1 MGAALQT
8 AGAAELVAELA
19 CCACSS
25 VCGLVTKDSA
35 TRAKFRYCSF
45 LFMATVTCIILL
57 IPGLRSKLDKIPN
70 FCGGKFLSK
79 DTCDKFVGFSAVYRI
94 LFSMTL
100 FHFVLSILTIR
111 VTRVKTVRA
120 KFNNGLWLFKAG
132 LILGLTLTAF
142 YIPKKSGFF
151 RIWMYISLTGG
162 FMFVMFQI
170 ILIIDFGHSWSLS
183 WAEKLETGNTKLWY
197 LAMAFVTLLMF
208 SLSFGALI
216 SFYAFFTSSKHVMR
230 CQANMFYVTF
240 IGIQCFL
247 ATIVSIMPSVQQ
259 ELTGAGLLQSS
270 VVILYTMYLT
280 WNTLSTEPDSICNP
294 LGKIILEYD
303 SMTGVSAEAI
313 FGCLLTLLLLIFA
326 CAVRASTSHLGK
338 YGLALAES
346 EEFAMATYYEDRSR
360 ENVEKKLETGGKEI
374 SLDAYVGY
382 NYSFFHIVMALAS
395 LHILMVLTNWHSPEE
410 NSTMK
415 KLVKNWASV
424 WVQMASSF
432 ASILVYVWFLV
443 TPLVK
448 KVWGPMFGIKPDEE
462 VVVLPDTN
470 LKDLLSPSC
479 KRNTA
484 VMSVSSDARGKRHSR
499 NSYVKDKEEDQTT
512 RNTPPTSRNTYD
524 ANRTALTSV
533 PTIKRRPSNES
544 LASVATAMSGT
555 TITSRKHRKARL
567 FTVIDDPNNTR
578 TSIRQKV
585 VINNKKSADSRLR
598 RRAVNSTVH
607 NSEMD
612 LKLNFER
619 KNRVLSNVSTDTI
632 EKVKIDEQRILKDK
646 ADIKKLISTKQ
657 DRPKS
662 RSESEDFSQQKKQTD
677 RSSKENAA
685 ERIILPE
692 SDGKETVTLHKTKL
706 QDPML
711 AKEILKLHWKILRT
725 QAKVVKIQ
733 ERIIRMQTES
743 SILDPHET
751 EAPAVRHDGVDEL
764 THVTKNILS
773 KDPG

>member
-1 MGAALQT
+1 
-8 AGAAELVAELA
+8 
-19 CCACSS
+19 
-25 VCGLVTKDSA
+25 
-35 TRAKFRYCSF
+35 
-45 LFMATVTCIILL
+45 
-57 IPGLRSKLDKIPN
+57 
-70 FCGGKFLSK
+70 
-79 DTCDKFVGFSAVYRI
+79 
-94 LFSMTL
+94 
-100 FHFVLSILTIR
+100 
-111 VTRVKTVRA
+111 
-120 KFNNGLWLFKAG
+120 
-132 LILGLTLTAF
+132 
-142 YIPKKSGFF
+142 
-151 RIWMYISLTGG
+151 
-162 FMFVMFQI
+162 
-170 ILIIDFGHSWSLS
+170 
-183 WAEKLETGNTKLWY
+183 
-197 LAMAFVTLLMF
+197 
-208 SLSFGALI
+208 
-216 SFYAFFTSSKHVMR
+216 
-230 CQANMFYVTF
+230 
-240 IGIQCFL
+240 
-247 ATIVSIMPSVQQ
+247 
-259 ELTGAGLLQSS
+259 
-270 VVILYTMYLT
+270 
-280 WNTLSTEPDSICNP
+280 
-294 LGKIILEYD
+294 
-303 SMTGVSAEAI
+303 
-313 FGCLLTLLLLIFA
+313 
-326 CAVRASTSHLGK
+326 
-338 YGLALAES
+338 
-346 EEFAMATYYEDRSR
+346 
-360 ENVEKKLETGGKEI
+360 
-374 SLDAYVGY
+374 
-382 NYSFFHIVMALAS
+382 
-395 LHILMVLTNWHSPEE
+395 
-410 NSTMK
+410 MK
-415 KLVKNWASV
+415 KLLKNWASV

-470 LKDLLSPSC
+470 FKDSLSPSC

-499 NSYVKDKEEDQTT
+499 NSYVKDREEDQTT

-524 ANRTALTSV
+524 TNRTALTSV

-567 FTVIDDPNNTR
+567 FTVIDDPNDTR

-619 KNRVLSNVSTDTI
+619 KNPVLSNVSTDTI
-632 EKVKIDEQRILKDK
+632 KKVKIDEQRILKDK

-662 RSESEDFSQQKKQTD
+662 RSESKDFSQQRKQTD

-733 ERIIRMQTES
+733 ERIIRMQAES

-751 EAPAVRHDGVDEL
+751 EAPAVRHDGVDKL

>member
-57 IPGLRSKLDKIPN
+57 IPGLRLKLDKIPN
-70 FCGGKFLSK
+70 FCGGKLLSK

-111 VTRVKTVRA
+111 VTRVKSFRA

-151 RIWMYISLTGG
+151 RIWMYVSLTGG

-216 SFYAFFTSSKHVMR
+216 SFYTFFTSSKQVMR
-230 CQANMFYVTF
+230 CQVNMFYITF

-303 SMTGVSAEAI
+303 SMTGVSGEAI
-313 FGCLLTLLLLIFA
+313 FGCLLTLVLLVFA
-326 CAVRASTSHLGK
+326 CVVRASTSHLGK

-410 NSTMK
+410 NSNMK

-432 ASILVYVWFLV
+432 TSILVYVWFLV

-448 KVWGPMFGIKPDEE
+448 KVWGPMFGIKLDEE
-462 VVVLPDTN
+462 MVILPDKN
-470 LKDLLSPSC
+470 IKDPLSPSF

-484 VMSVSSDARGKRHSR
+484 VMSVSSDAKGKRQSR
-499 NSYVKDKEEDQTT
+499 NSYVKDGEEDQTT

-533 PTIKRRPSNES
+533 PTIKRRASNES
-544 LASVATAMSGT
+544 LASTAMSGT
-555 TITSRKHRKARL
+555 TITSRKHRRARL
-567 FTVIDDPNNTR
+567 FTVVDNPNDTR

-585 VINNKKSADSRLR
+585 VINNKKFADSRLR
-598 RRAVNSTVH
+598 RRAVNSTVD

-612 LKLNFER
+612 QKPNFER
-619 KNRVLSNVSTDTI
+619 KNTVLSNVSADTVK
-632 EKVKIDEQRILKDK
+632 KVKIDEQRNLKDK
-646 ADIKKLISTKQ
+646 ANIKKLISKKQ
-657 DRPKS
+657 SRPNS
-662 RSESEDFSQQKKQTD
+662 RSENEDFSQQRKQAD
-677 RSSKENAA
+677 RSSKENAT
-685 ERIILPE
+685 ERTILPE
-692 SDGKETVTLHKTKL
+692 SGGKEILTPHITKL

-733 ERIIRMQTES
+733 ERIIRMQAES
-743 SILDPHET
+743 SILDPHRT
-751 EAPAVRHDGVDEL
+751 EAPAVRPDGVDEL
-764 THVTKNILS
+764 THLTKNISS